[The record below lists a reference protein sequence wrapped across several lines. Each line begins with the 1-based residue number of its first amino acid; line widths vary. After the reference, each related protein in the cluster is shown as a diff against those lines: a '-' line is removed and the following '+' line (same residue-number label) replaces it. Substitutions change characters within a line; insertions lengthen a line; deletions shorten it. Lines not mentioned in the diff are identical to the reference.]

1 MTTETKRRPA
11 DAADFAPAAVTVP
24 TLYVARGRTVMRPS
38 GRAGRAGSANEMVA
52 HAPGTALE
60 IEDPEER
67 AHLIGTG
74 FLVSEPPVLEAMTA
88 LESATQN
95 PSNIGLQTQQV
106 KFTGPV
112 YTR

>member
-1 MTTETKRRPA
+1 METTKRRPA
-11 DAADFAPAAVTVP
+11 DAADTVP
-24 TLYVARGRTVMRPS
+24 TEPAPTLRRGYVVRGRTVCL
-38 GRAGRAGSANEMVA
+38 AGISHG
-52 HAPGTALE
+52 PGTILE
-60 IEDPEER
+60 LSADEHKYLTE
-67 AHLIGTG
+67 TG
-74 FLVSEPPVLEAMTA
+74 FLQAEPPVLEPISA

>member
-11 DAADFAPAAVTVP
+11 DAETVP
-24 TLYVARGRTVMRPS
+24 EPPSTLRRGYVVRGRTVCL
-38 GRAGRAGSANEMVA
+38 AGISHG
-52 HAPGTALE
+52 PGTVLE
-60 IEDPEER
+60 LSADEHKYLTE
-67 AHLIGTG
+67 TG
-74 FLVSEPPVLEAMTA
+74 FLQAEPPILEPMTA
-88 LESATQN
+88 LESATKN

>member
-1 MTTETKRRPA
+1 MTTEAKRRPA
-11 DAADFAPAAVTVP
+11 DAADFP
-24 TLYVARGRTVMRPS
+24 TLYVARGRTVVLN
-38 GRAGRAGSANEMVA
+38 GRS
-52 HAPGTALE
+52 HAPGTALNLL
-60 IEDPEER
+60 DAEER
-67 AHLIGTG
+67 AHLINTG
-74 FLVSEPPVLEAMTA
+74 FLVAEPPVLEPISA